1 MAVLEIP
8 VEEKGVAMNKI
19 KLWMTGGLIDF
30 FIVALVFGVEGT
42 KSSSENKR
50 TAGMLATET
59 MAVNAKDFGVV
70 GDGKTDDTKALQAA
84 LDAAVAK
91 GPVCYLP
98 GGHYKLDGSLVV
110 PRGVTL
116 YGASGGVPHSEHP
129 IGTVLLAYGGKR

>member
-1 MAVLEIP
+1 LEIP

-91 GPVCYLP
+91 GPVCFCLEVIISWMA
-98 GGHYKLDGSLVV
+98 L
-110 PRGVTL
+110 
-116 YGASGGVPHSEHP
+116 
-129 IGTVLLAYGGKR
+129 